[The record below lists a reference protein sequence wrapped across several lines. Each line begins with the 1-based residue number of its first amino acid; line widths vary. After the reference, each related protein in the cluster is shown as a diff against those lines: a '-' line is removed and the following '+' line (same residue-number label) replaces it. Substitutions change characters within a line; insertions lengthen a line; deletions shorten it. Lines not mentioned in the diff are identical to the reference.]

1 MFVKLSW
8 HILNLICIPN
18 QLSKENFWVWRWFWR
33 FGPVNY
39 IISSIYWLIFCILSF
54 ILEPQKGIGNKT
66 QPESKCPELLANYCD
81 MLLRK
86 TPLSKRLTADDIESK
101 LKDVVCFFLWSSFCI
116 KAFTEMTVLI
126 ISMDILWLWYLVQLV
141 KWKDFFLFLL
151 CF

>member
-1 MFVKLSW
+1 MT
-8 HILNLICIPN
+8 
-18 QLSKENFWVWRWFWR
+18 
-33 FGPVNY
+33 
-39 IISSIYWLIFCILSF
+39 FCILSF

-126 ISMDILWLWYLVQLV
+126 ISMDIL
-141 KWKDFFLFLL
+141 
-151 CF
+151 